1 MKRIFIIIFFLSW
14 GCTNPF
20 DTRDPRTPLITN
32 PIQPLSNLQSNPD
45 SLLRQ
50 LQYAFQEPNWNY
62 YEALLVNPGVYPI
75 NFTFIPQQDAAYR
88 LVGWNRQDELNYFRK
103 LITDKAKND
112 LILQIYNVQGPVQ
125 IGASQDTLLLQFY
138 YQIEINLKV
147 RKEYYE
153 GQGVFRIFRSPQS
166 LWYIYFWEDLQL
178 APEKADSTWSILKAN
193 YR

>member
-1 MKRIFIIIFFLSW
+1 MKRIFIIIFFLTW

-20 DTRDPRTPLITN
+20 DTRDPRTPEITN

-62 YEALLVNPGVYPI
+62 YEALLVNPSVYPI

-88 LVGWNRQDELNYFRK
+88 LVGWSRQDELNYFRK
-103 LITDKAKND
+103 LITDKGKND

-178 APEKADSTWSILKAN
+178 APGNADSTWSILKAN

>member
-1 MKRIFIIIFFLSW
+1 MKKIFIIIFFLVC

-20 DTRDPRTPLITN
+20 DTRDPRTPQITN

-62 YEALLVNPGVYPI
+62 YEALLVNPSVYPI

-103 LITDKAKND
+103 LITDKTKND

-178 APEKADSTWSILKAN
+178 ALGNADSTWSILKAN